1 MKIKRRHIKMTRT
14 AARCYRINN
23 RKTIRIVSGPEE
35 LGLNF
40 LPAIALRSWWH
51 AAKGK
56 HQ

>member
-1 MKIKRRHIKMTRT
+1 MKIKAHHVKMARA

-35 LGLNF
+35 LGRSLR
-40 LPAIALRSWWH
+40 PAIALRSWFR